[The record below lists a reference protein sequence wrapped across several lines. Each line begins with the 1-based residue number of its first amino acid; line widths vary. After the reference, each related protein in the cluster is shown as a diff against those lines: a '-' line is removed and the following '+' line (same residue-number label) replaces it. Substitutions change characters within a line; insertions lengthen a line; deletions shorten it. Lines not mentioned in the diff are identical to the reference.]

1 MYNKQIDLHVKC
13 VLWSL
18 SVLMLWHTATRQY
31 LTLTDEKCVL
41 RKEGGKKKNSNHP
54 PDVTD
59 VEAPEADA
67 AFDGPKQGTPAGDAA
82 DHKWLQVTWHYSSS
96 FHLWRGILE
105 RYRLCHDKREGQ
117 NALIQHCQRRNVQA
131 AVCKKKI
138 KVLLCYL
145 ILSRTS
151 QCTVGRQWWQWF
163 P

>member
-1 MYNKQIDLHVKC
+1 MC
-13 VLWSL
+13 
-18 SVLMLWHTATRQY
+18 SVVIVSSDAVTHCHTSILNSHWWEMCFA
-31 LTLTDEKCVL
+31 K
-41 RKEGGKKKNSNHP
+41 GGGDSNHP